1 MSRAKLTRL
10 IIKNARLLL
19 PDFTLSGLHTVVVSG
34 GHVSDI
40 FAAENASTL
49 TKDEKINSA
58 DLLDL
63 KGNLLIPGF
72 TDRHTH
78 VAQQMLHGRTSEQ
91 YPMVWRRILVPF
103 ESALT
108 PEDMRVSASL
118 AIAEMLSAGITHFA
132 DAGGPHMDQVASVV
146 ESSGIRA
153 TLSMSAMDISDGF
166 NKKLSH
172 KTDELLDLQDHFFA
186 TFDGAADGRIK
197 VYFALRQLMNCS
209 QELVR
214 QTGLLAKERKTG
226 VHMHLCEHREE
237 VRYCLEHYQ
246 ERPVPFL
253 QKQGV
258 LNEYLL
264 AAHGVLLTAE
274 DIRMLAEAK
283 TTVVHCPTSNLHSHG
298 IPNVVAELEHGV
310 RLGLGCDGASSTM
323 HDLFNQA
330 RILQSVIMVDQG
342 LPVFDP
348 FALRADVLLHL
359 FGRSSDDILEQG
371 RPDKSIQSGDT
382 ADLIVIDLS
391 STRFWPSDR
400 MAHHLVTSATGQDVI
415 HAIVDGRVVMK
426 NREVLFIDVEKTK
439 HEAEQRLPAIL
450 ARAEYA

>member
-1 MSRAKLTRL
+1 MSREESTRL
-10 IIKNARLLL
+10 VLKNARLLL
-19 PDFTLSGLHTVVVSG
+19 PDFTLSGLHTAVIKG
-34 GHVSDI
+34 GRICDV
-40 FAAENASTL
+40 FAEEGALTL
-49 TKDEKINSA
+49 DEKTDSV
-58 DLLDL
+58 DVLDL

-103 ESALT
+103 ESALE
-108 PEDMRVSASL
+108 PEDMCVSASL

-132 DAGGPHMDQVASVV
+132 DSGGPHMEQVASVV

-153 TLSMSAMDISDGF
+153 TLSMSAMDISDTF
-166 NKKLSH
+166 NKKLCH
-172 KTDELLDLQDHFFA
+172 KTDELLDLQDTLYT
-186 TFDGAADGRIK
+186 TFDGTANGRIK
-197 VYFALRQLMNCS
+197 IFFALRQLMNCS

-226 VHMHLCEHREE
+226 IHMHLCEHREE

-246 ERPVPFL
+246 ERPIPFL
-253 QKQGV
+253 KKQGV
-258 LNEYLL
+258 LNERLL
-264 AAHGVLLTAE
+264 AAHGVLLTTE
-274 DIRMLAEAK
+274 DIRMLAEAGS
-283 TTVVHCPTSNLHSHG
+283 TVVHCPTSNLQSHG
-298 IPNVVAELEHGV
+298 IPNVATELEYGV

-348 FALRADVLLHL
+348 FALRAEVLLHL

-371 RPDKSIQSGDT
+371 RMDKSIQSGDI

-400 MAHHLVTSATGQDVI
+400 MAHHLVTSGTGQDVI

-426 NREVLFIDVEKTK
+426 DREVLFIDVEKAK
-439 HEAEQRLPAIL
+439 HEAELRLPAIL
-450 ARAEYA
+450 ARAARA